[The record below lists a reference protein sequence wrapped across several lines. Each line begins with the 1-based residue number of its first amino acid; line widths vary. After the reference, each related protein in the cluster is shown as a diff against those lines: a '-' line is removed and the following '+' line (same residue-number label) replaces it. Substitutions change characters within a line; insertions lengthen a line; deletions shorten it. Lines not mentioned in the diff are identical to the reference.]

1 MYLFRKDEI
10 TNIVEG
16 ANTLSLEALEK
27 LPEDIRND
35 IIKKLHD
42 RKLLE
47 RENHVN
53 NNSLQEQ
60 FYSTGFKDGIS
71 IMLEILM

>member
-27 LPEDIRND
+27 LPEDIRNE
-35 IIKKLHD
+35 IIKKLND

-53 NNSLQEQ
+53 NNSLHEQ
-60 FYSTGFKDGIS
+60 FYSTGFKDDIS